1 METKLQKNLSS
12 DKKLHKS
19 PCCPSVFLT
28 RNSFIGFIARS
39 DCVKF
44 SALNE
49 TIGCETRK
57 EIMMCGKEELRSMG
71 NGERHSKKRAGC
83 VI

>member
-1 METKLQKNLSS
+1 M
-12 DKKLHKS
+12 
-19 PCCPSVFLT
+19 FLT
-28 RNSFIGFIARS
+28 RNSFIRFIARS

-83 VI
+83 VIQEELYKGFRWVGQKTG